1 MVNMYSYK
9 GCTVVVTGATGL
21 IGSNLVHALM
31 AMEQV
36 KVIAVS
42 RSKEKA
48 KCCFGDYFQSPRF
61 QFIAQDIAK
70 QLEINEPIH
79 YIFHAAGP
87 VAGSIIKETPLDV
100 ILPNLVGVRNCLEL
114 LKKQREIF
122 GVQGR
127 MIVFSSATIYG
138 GNDQEKRIVTENDTE
153 IAPFLHDA
161 NICYSETKRMVEVIA
176 KAYAQQ
182 EAIDIVIGRFSYV
195 YGFSECHPNTAF
207 FEFIDTALCGENI
220 HINSPTLYMRDN
232 IFVDDAVEG
241 ILTIGQKGVSGEAYN
256 ISSNGELG
264 NYASVDKMAN
274 EIISIINKLRKTKES
289 IGVRVPDCGVTKLFG
304 VQLDNSKLKSLGWKI
319 EHSLKMG
326 IEKTI
331 DKIIQ

>member
-1 MVNMYSYK
+1 MNSYK

-21 IGSNLVHALM
+21 IGSNLVHAFM

-36 KVIAVS
+36 RVIAVS

-48 KCCFGDYFQSPRF
+48 KQCFENYFWSSRF
-61 QFIAQDIAK
+61 QFIAQDISK

-87 VAGSIIKETPLDV
+87 IAGSIIKETPLDV
-100 ILPNLVGVRNCLEL
+100 IFPNLVGVRNCLEL
-114 LKKQREIF
+114 LKKQRERF

-127 MIVFSSATIYG
+127 MVVFSSATIYG
-138 GNDQEKRIVTENDTE
+138 GNNQEKRIVTENDTE

-161 NICYSETKRMVEVIA
+161 NICYSETKRMAEVIA

-207 FEFIDTALCGENI
+207 FQFIETALRGESI
-220 HINSPTLYMRDN
+220 CINNPTLYVRDN
-232 IFVDDAVEG
+232 IFVDDAVKG
-241 ILTIGQKGVSGEAYN
+241 ILTVGQKGVSGEAYN

-264 NYASVDKMAN
+264 NYAGVDKMAN
-274 EIISIINKLRKTKES
+274 EIVCIINKAREAKEN
-289 IGVRVPDCGVTKLFG
+289 IDVTFPDCGVTKMFG
-304 VQLDNSKLKSLGWKI
+304 VQLDNTKLKNLGWKI
-319 EHSLKMG
+319 EHSLEMG
-326 IEKTI
+326 IKKTI
-331 DKIIQ
+331 DKII